1 MTTNTRFAVG
11 IHILTLLARSR
22 ESPVTSEFIGRS
34 VNTNPV
40 VIRRVLGDLRRA
52 RLVIAHG
59 GNGGGWRLERD
70 ADDITLADV
79 YGAVEGE
86 MLFPLHHKPP
96 NPECPVGRHIQRA
109 LTERFAAA
117 GVALTAE
124 LARTSVADM
133 VRDISYG
140 VDAVAAGPVGTATH

>member
-22 ESPVTSEFIGRS
+22 ESLITSEHMGGS

-52 RLVIAHG
+52 RLVTAHG

-70 ADDITLADV
+70 PDDITLADV
-79 YGAVEGE
+79 YGAVGTDT
-86 MLFPLHHKPP
+86 LFPLHHKPP
-96 NPECPVGRHIQRA
+96 SPACPVGRHIQRA
-109 LTERFAAA
+109 LTERFDAADT
-117 GVALTAE
+117 ALRAE

-133 VRDISYG
+133 VRGIFTGEDALTDG
-140 VDAVAAGPVGTATH
+140 VVE